1 MIESPKPHDLLWGMP
16 PERLPQGAP
25 AWAINALQAGRPVVV
40 RRTLDTEGRVA
51 VGIRGRAREERFA
64 SWMPLD
70 DIQRC
75 VRPEQLIVTRLHTTH
90 PTLQTLLAIQPLLD
104 KSGLSWGATGSVGYA
119 LATGLA
125 TLNDASD
132 LDLLIRLPS
141 PFSREAARAL
151 LGELEAH
158 ARCRLDIQLE
168 TPHGGLAL
176 REWAG
181 ATTGVMLKTDQGPR
195 LSRDP
200 WHSSAQAA

>member
-1 MIESPKPHDLLWGMP
+1 MIEPPRPHDLLWGMP
-16 PERLPQGAP
+16 PERLSRGAP

-40 RRTLDTEGRVA
+40 RRAMDTEGRIA
-51 VGIRGRAREERFA
+51 VGIRGNAREERLA
-64 SWMPLD
+64 AWMPMG
-70 DIQRC
+70 DIQRS
-75 VRPEQLIVTRLHTTH
+75 VRPEQLIVTRLRTTH
-90 PTLQTLLAIQPLLD
+90 PALQTLLAIQPLLD
-104 KSGLSWGATGSVGYA
+104 SSGLSWGATGSVGYG

-132 LDLLIRLPS
+132 LDLLIRMPA

-168 TPHGGLAL
+168 TPQGGLAL

-181 ATTGVMLKTDQGPR
+181 STTGVMLKTYQGPR
-195 LSRDP
+195 LSHDP
-200 WHSSAQAA
+200 WLLLEQAA